1 MRLIKQITLIISVI
15 LCFTLFNTSIY
26 FLCTQRCLP
35 DNGQVEKIKIISLE
49 KYLPFDEKS
58 EIVNIKAELPLTGE
72 LPVIDGA
79 EGLYPVF
86 SAVVNALYPENSVSF
101 NGQNFDFES
110 KLQMNN
116 TLKAYKGVVDGTAD
130 LVFCAGPS
138 QAQLNYAAE
147 NDVELEFVPIGK
159 EAFVFLVNSKNPI
172 RELTAEEIR
181 GIYTG
186 QYTNWSQLGGKNI
199 PISALQRIEGSGSQ
213 TAFLAFMNGEKAI
226 RDYDSFIGSAIGFS
240 FRYYVADVIENSG
253 VKMLAVNGAYPD
265 RENIKNGRY
274 PIVSQFYAVY
284 DKENDNPNIPIL
296 IEWLLSEE
304 GQYIIEKT
312 GYTAIK

>member
-1 MRLIKQITLIISVI
+1 
-15 LCFTLFNTSIY
+15 
-26 FLCTQRCLP
+26 
-35 DNGQVEKIKIISLE
+35 
-49 KYLPFDEKS
+49 
-58 EIVNIKAELPLTGE
+58 
-72 LPVIDGA
+72 
-79 EGLYPVF
+79 
-86 SAVVNALYPENSVSF
+86 
-101 NGQNFDFES
+101 
-110 KLQMNN
+110 
-116 TLKAYKGVVDGTAD
+116 
-130 LVFCAGPS
+130 
-138 QAQLNYAAE
+138 
-147 NDVELEFVPIGK
+147 
-159 EAFVFLVNSKNPI
+159 
-172 RELTAEEIR
+172 
-181 GIYTG
+181 
-186 QYTNWSQLGGKNI
+186 
-199 PISALQRIEGSGSQ
+199 
-213 TAFLAFMNGEKAI
+213 MNGEKAI